1 MSKNSKPILV
11 IAGDT
16 KSVFLEIFF
25 KSFKKSKRNLIL
37 IVNKDILV
45 FNIRLLNLKLQINEI
60 RTDDIY
66 NKNLKKNF
74 INFINVSFNTDKEN
88 KYIEKCF
95 DIALKLIQKDKKIQ
109 LINGPINK
117 KNFLANKFVGITE
130 YLASKTKCKNK
141 EVMLI
146 YNTNLS
152 VSPLTTHIPVK
163 KIHLNIS
170 KIKIINH
177 VKKIN
182 NFYLKTHKKKPK
194 IAITG
199 LNPHCESNF
208 KSSEEERIIIPTIKD
223 LVKKKYSVSGPYPAD
238 TIFLRKNYKKFDTI
252 IGMYHDQVLAPIKSI
267 YNFKAINITLG
278 LPFLRVS
285 PDHGPNTE
293 MFGKN
298 LSDPTSLLE
307 ALKFLNK

>member
-1 MSKNSKPILV
+1 MLKDSKPILV
-11 IAGDT
+11 VAGDS

-25 KSFKKSKRNLIL
+25 KSFKKSRRNLIL
-37 IVNKDILV
+37 IVNKDILIH
-45 FNIRLLNLKLQINEI
+45 NIKILNMKLQINEI
-60 RTDDIY
+60 DNKGIY
-66 NKNLKKNF
+66 AKNLKKKF
-74 INFINVSFNTDKEN
+74 INFINVPYSKKKEK

-95 DIALKLIQKDKKIQ
+95 DIALKFIQKDKKIG

-117 KNFLANKFVGITE
+117 KNFLAKKFAGITE
-130 YLASKTKCKNK
+130 YLASKTKCLNK

-146 YNTNLS
+146 YNKNLS

-163 KIHLNIS
+163 KIHSNIS
-170 KIKIINH
+170 KTKIINH

-182 NFYLKTHKKKPK
+182 DFYIKTHKKKPK

-208 KSSEEERIIIPTIKD
+208 QNSEEEKIIIPAIKY
-223 LVKKKYSVSGPYPAD
+223 LIKKKYSIFGPFPAD
-238 TIFLRKNYKKFDTI
+238 TIFLKKNYKKFDSI

-267 YNFKAINITLG
+267 YNFSAINITLG
-278 LPFLRVS
+278 LPFLRIS
-285 PDHGPNTE
+285 PDHGPNIK

-298 LSDPTSLLE
+298 ISDSK
-307 ALKFLNK
+307 AY